1 MGTQLDI
8 IQLLQLT
15 ERKSK
20 AGNTIQL
27 TADVTIAENNLI
39 KIIQCIGEAKL
50 IERENFAE
58 HKIL

>member
-39 KIIQCIGEAKL
+39 KIIQGIGEAKS
-50 IERENFAE
+50 IEREDFAE